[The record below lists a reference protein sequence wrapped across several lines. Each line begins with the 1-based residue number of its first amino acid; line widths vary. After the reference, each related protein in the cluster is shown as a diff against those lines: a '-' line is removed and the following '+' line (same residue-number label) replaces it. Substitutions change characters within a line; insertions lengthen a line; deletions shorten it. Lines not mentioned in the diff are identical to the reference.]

1 MTMSFTLPEIELNV
15 PTSTTAEENDAA
27 SNSFSVKI
35 DSTGAFFIDLKKLTL
50 DELQKVIEQEKP
62 QSITLYL
69 DPDSPAQSFIDVSDL
84 ARTYTSGKLFS
95 KSIEKRCK
103 IMDKTDL
110 LSRTYAYIGLL
121 FSLIFFYFVLP

>member
-1 MTMSFTLPEIELNV
+1 MLVIFFIMTMSFTLPEIELNV

-35 DSTGAFFIDLKKLTL
+35 DSTGAFFIDQKKLTL
-50 DELQKVIEQEKP
+50 NELQKVIEQEKP

-84 ARTYTSGKLFS
+84 ARTYTSGKLLV
-95 KSIEKRCK
+95 KVLKRDAK
-103 IMDKTDL
+103 
-110 LSRTYAYIGLL
+110 
-121 FSLIFFYFVLP
+121 

>member
-1 MTMSFTLPEIELNV
+1 MQDFDDDDLHVDLTSLIDVIFMLVIFFIMTMSFTLPEIELNV

-35 DSTGAFFIDLKKLTL
+35 DSTGAFLIDQKKLTI

-84 ARTYTSGKLFS
+84 ARTYTSGKLLV
-95 KSIEKRCK
+95 KALKRDAK
-103 IMDKTDL
+103 
-110 LSRTYAYIGLL
+110 
-121 FSLIFFYFVLP
+121 

>member
-1 MTMSFTLPEIELNV
+1 MQDFDDDDLHVDLTSLIDVIFMLVIFFIMTMSFTLPEIELNV
-15 PTSTTAEENDAA
+15 LTSTTAEENEAA

-35 DSTGAFFIDLKKLTL
+35 DSTGAFFIDQKKLTI

-84 ARTYTSGKLFS
+84 ARTYTSGKLLV
-95 KSIEKRCK
+95 KALKRDAK
-103 IMDKTDL
+103 
-110 LSRTYAYIGLL
+110 
-121 FSLIFFYFVLP
+121 

>member
-1 MTMSFTLPEIELNV
+1 MHDFDDDDLHVDLTSLIDVIFMLVIFFIMTMSFTLPEIELNV

-35 DSTGAFFIDLKKLTL
+35 DSTGAFFIDQKKLTL

-84 ARTYTSGKLFS
+84 ARTYTSGKLLV
-95 KSIEKRCK
+95 KALKRDAK
-103 IMDKTDL
+103 
-110 LSRTYAYIGLL
+110 
-121 FSLIFFYFVLP
+121 

>member
-1 MTMSFTLPEIELNV
+1 MHDFDDDDLHVDLTSLIDVIFMLVIFFIMTMSFTLPEIELNV

-35 DSTGAFFIDLKKLTL
+35 DSTGAFFIDQKKLTL
-50 DELQKVIEQEKP
+50 NELQKVIEQEKP

-84 ARTYTSGKLFS
+84 ARTYTSGKLLV
-95 KSIEKRCK
+95 KVLKRDAK
-103 IMDKTDL
+103 
-110 LSRTYAYIGLL
+110 
-121 FSLIFFYFVLP
+121 